1 MANSKNNN
9 SKNTNTKNT
18 GKGSKSS
25 GSKKS
30 TAKSTKTTRKAGA
43 SATKATSGKREYTAE
58 ERERM
63 ARREGVRR
71 QIKSETV
78 LIITFVVAVLL
89 FLSNFSMSGKVG
101 AAVRGFLF
109 GSFGFIAY
117 LFPLL
122 LLLSVAFYLANR
134 DSFIT
139 SLRAKIISAVCIF
152 ILFCAMFQLGT
163 GVTNTKF
170 TPVDYYKASVDS
182 HAGGGFVGGVLCYF
196 LVPLFGQIG
205 TYIILAALEIIFLM
219 IITGKAFITIIRKFM
234 MEKGREF
241 KEHEAE
247 RKELRLEQRRAYE
260 ELAQKEK
267 ENYLRNPNAKN
278 PAGESQQGFF
288 DMFFSKDLGD
298 VSKVEEKEEVK
309 PSKNFFGGITPTTPV
324 TFKNPD
330 GNQYEAD
337 PKSPDGMYEIV
348 SSGDSSEQT
357 GRTEKNEYQEQG
369 NSAARTI
376 NIIDSNRPEAK
387 ETTPYSVYEEEL
399 KNKFDGKEY
408 KPETA
413 TKIPAFLDKDIK
425 RTTGKKT
432 PDILIDT
439 ESADKPMSFSER
451 SLSDRRMQEEASP
464 MTIFDEAPY
473 SVTNRTVK
481 KKENE
486 SNSSE
491 VTNKTEN
498 DSKKRTEKVI
508 TKENI
513 SPDKNNQM
521 TMEPVEVVKEYKFPP
536 IDLLKAPKPMRA
548 GGGQQEMAETA
559 AILESTLNSFGV
571 KVQVTDVTRGP
582 SVTRYELKPDVGV
595 KVSRVTGLAD
605 DIKLA
610 LAAADIR
617 IEAPIPGKAAI
628 GIEVPNQE
636 SVAVLL
642 RDLIES
648 KEFTESKGKLPFAV
662 GKSIEG
668 ANIIGDIAK
677 MPHMLIAGQTGSG
690 KSVCINTI
698 VMSILYKL
706 KPEDVKIIMIDPKVV
721 ELSVYNGIPHL
732 LIPVVTDPKKAAA
745 SLNWAVQ
752 EMEDR
757 YSKFADLS
765 VRDLAGYNQRIKEE
779 MEKGHVEEKFPLMSH
794 MIIIVDEMADLMMVA
809 ASEVEEAICRL
820 AQKARAC
827 GIHLILATQRPSVN
841 VITGLIKANV
851 PSRIAFSVASGIDS
865 RTILDS
871 VGAEKLLGKGDMLY
885 FPTGYTKP
893 VRVQG
898 AFVSDEEVNSVV
910 AFLKSENDEVS
921 YNGEITKHIEEN
933 AVSTK
938 SASGKEAAPKIG
950 DADKDELFGGM
961 GRTIIESQKASI
973 GMLQRHFKVGF
984 NRAARTMDQLAD
996 AGVVSKEDG
1005 TKPRTILMTMDE
1017 FEAYLQGS
1025 NEQ

>member
-1 MANSKNNN
+1 MANNTNNKR
-9 SKNTNTKNT
+9 KNTSKNT
-18 GKGSKSS
+18 GKGKQTS
-25 GSKKS
+25 SKK
-30 TAKSTKTTRKAGA
+30 AVGKT
-43 SATKATSGKREYTAE
+43 TSGKSASKKNTAATAKASSKKQTSPKEREYTPE
-58 ERERM
+58 ERAKM
-63 ARREGVRR
+63 AEREGVRR
-71 QIKSETV
+71 QIKSETI
-78 LIITFVVAVLL
+78 LIITFVIAVLL
-89 FLSNFSMSGKVG
+89 FLSNFSLSGQVG
-101 AAVRGFLF
+101 AVVRGALF
-109 GSFGFIAY
+109 GTFGLIAY

-122 LLLSVAFYLANR
+122 LLVSVAFYLANR
-134 DSFIT
+134 DTFIT
-139 SLRAKIISAVCIF
+139 SLRAKIISAVCVF
-152 ILFCAMFQLGT
+152 ILLCAMLQLGT
-163 GVTNTKF
+163 GTTRSDF
-170 TPVDYYKASVDS
+170 TPVDYYKASMAS
-182 HAGGGFVGGVLCYF
+182 PHLGGGFVGGLLVSF
-196 LVPLFGQIG
+196 MVPLFGMIG
-205 TYIILAALEIIFLM
+205 SYIILAALEIICLM
-219 IITGKAFITIIRKFM
+219 IITGKAFITIFRRYM
-234 MEKGREF
+234 REKGREF
-241 KEHEAE
+241 KEYEAE
-247 RKELRLEQRRAYE
+247 RRELRLEQRRAYDE
-260 ELAQKEK
+260 EVRK
-267 ENYLRNPNAKN
+267 ENEKFLRDPQAQN
-278 PAGESQQGFF
+278 PAGEGHPSIF
-288 DMFFSKDLGD
+288 DFLFNKDLGD
-298 VSKVEEKEEVK
+298 INAVEDQPAVK
-309 PSKNFFGGITPTTPV
+309 SEKNFFGGTTPTKPIF
-324 TFKNPD
+324 FKD
-330 GNQYEAD
+330 GEGKQYTED
-337 PKSPDGMYEIV
+337 TQSPDGMYEIDSQASEEKTDV
-348 SSGDSSEQT
+348 SKRS
-357 GRTEKNEYQEQG
+357 
-369 NSAARTI
+369 I
-376 NIIDSNRPEAK
+376 NIVDSNVASDNK
-387 ETTPYSVYEEEL
+387 ESTVYSVYEDEL
-399 KNKFDGKEY
+399 RNKFDGKEPV
-408 KPETA
+408 KPA
-413 TKIPAFLDKDIK
+413 TMNPIPAFLSQDVKK
-425 RTTGKKT
+425 TTGKKPSDVLINAD
-432 PDILIDT
+432 PD
-439 ESADKPMSFSER
+439 EKSFSR
-451 SLSDRRMQEEASP
+451 SETALRDRRLMEESGP

-473 SVTNRTVK
+473 STTNRTVK
-481 KKENE
+481 KSSAS

-491 VTNKTEN
+491 SAVKTG
-498 DSKKRTEKVI
+498 SKKNTEKVI
-508 TKENI
+508 TPDNV
-513 SPDKNNQM
+513 SVDKNNQM

-536 IDLLKAPKPMRA
+536 IDLLKAPKPLKA

-559 AILESTLNSFGV
+559 EVLESTLNSFGV

-765 VRDLAGYNQRIKEE
+765 VRDLAGYNQRIREE
-779 MEKGHVEEKFPLMSH
+779 MEKGHVEEKFPIMSH

-809 ASEVEEAICRL
+809 ANEVEESICRL

-898 AFVSDEEVNSVV
+898 AFVSDNEVNAVV
-910 AFLKSENDEVS
+910 DFLKQENEAVT
-921 YNGEITKHIEEN
+921 YNGEINKRIEEGAIISKQSKQE
-933 AVSTK
+933 AV
-938 SASGKEAAPKIG
+938 AQGAG
-950 DADKDELFGGM
+950 DDKDELFAQM
-961 GRTIIESQKASI
+961 GRHIIESQKASI
-973 GMLQRHFKVGF
+973 GMLQRVFKVGF
-984 NRAARTMDQLAD
+984 NRAARTMDQLAE

-1005 TKPRTILMTMDE
+1005 TKPRTILMTMEE
-1017 FEAYLQGS
+1017 FEAFLSGNNY
-1025 NEQ
+1025 E